1 MTPLVNT
8 CSFLEWHQLV
18 GKIDY
23 IFWVVSSPSCWYF
36 LFSETSKFVTLWHL
50 GQKRTQEEVI
60 DTFYKTSRTPNS
72 KQVTKQHMAAKRT
85 GSLIVSLEVRYQLG
99 HNFFYKCWFYKI
111 ASFLNKS
118 YFLDNCVQ
126 SFEVAFQIIDL
137 YGSFCCRKIN
147 FFQWR
152 SIPIVN

>member
-1 MTPLVNT
+1 MIPLVNT

-23 IFWVVSSPSCWYF
+23 IFWVVSSPSCWCF
-36 LFSETSKFVTLWHL
+36 LFFRNFQIRHIMTFRTKKDPRRGNWHFLQNFKNTKFQTSDKTTYGGKANKKPNCILR
-50 GQKRTQEEVI
+50 GQI
-60 DTFYKTSRTPNS
+60 S
-72 KQVTKQHMAAKRT
+72 
-85 GSLIVSLEVRYQLG
+85 VRSQ
-99 HNFFYKCWFYKI
+99 FFYKCWFYNF